1 MWVGMDRIVNIG
13 DRSSKST
20 FGANKLCKNV
30 MLPHLILL
38 SGTTFTKIM
47 EDLVDR
53 VTSKGL

>member
-1 MWVGMDRIVNIG
+1 MDRIVNIG

-30 MLPHLILL
+30 MLLHLILL